1 MNRVTVI
8 TLGVADLETAAQF
21 YGQIFDT
28 PPVRDYEGVCF
39 FPLPGCWISLYP
51 LDHLAEDIS
60 PEVQKTRSGFSGIT
74 LAHNVKTNDEVIAV
88 IERARAAGATVVKE
102 PQDTSWGGFSGY
114 FSDLDGYYWEVVGA
128 PMFDFTDDG
137 ALLYPR
143 KESHGEQDLRSD

>member
-8 TLGVADLETAAQF
+8 TLGVADLESSVQF

-28 PPVRDYEGVCF
+28 APVRDYEGVCF

-60 PEVQKTRSGFSGIT
+60 PEVPKTRSGFSGIT
-74 LAHNVKTNDEVIAV
+74 LAHNVKTKDEVIAV

-114 FSDLDGYYWEVVGA
+114 FTDPDGYHWEVVGA
-128 PMFDFTDDG
+128 PMFDFADDG
-137 ALLYPR
+137 ALLY
-143 KESHGEQDLRSD
+143 KKASQEEQDMLRD